1 VNQEDPA
8 WQIAEATVAS
18 ISNGPDTLD
27 ATLVELR
34 ASARDIARAY
44 ALCLTGNTPFSQNSA
59 TRLILE
65 SRMHVALVEEHVQ
78 AQKRM
83 GRTVNIL
90 TFVIMVMTGALVY
103 FGGIDVT

>member
-1 VNQEDPA
+1 
-8 WQIAEATVAS
+8 
-18 ISNGPDTLD
+18 
-27 ATLVELR
+27 
-34 ASARDIARAY
+34 
-44 ALCLTGNTPFSQNSA
+44 
-59 TRLILE
+59 
-65 SRMHVALVEEHVQ
+65 MHVALVEEHVQ